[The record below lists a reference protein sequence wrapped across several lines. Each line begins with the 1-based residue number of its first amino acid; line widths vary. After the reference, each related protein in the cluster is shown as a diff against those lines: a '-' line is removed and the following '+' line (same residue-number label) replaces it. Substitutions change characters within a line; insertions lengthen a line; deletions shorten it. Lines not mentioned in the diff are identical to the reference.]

1 MVLAQVL
8 AHDEVLHRIFLTGR
22 TGEEIGARLVLVPPA
37 GERRCARDE
46 AGQYERQ
53 CAFLLKMADHVGYS
67 GFRLR
72 TSCVMRSSRSGL
84 PSRGCHGS
92 LFKQRTSIV
101 YDILLLV

>member
-8 AHDEVLHRIFLTGR
+8 AHDEVLHGVFLTGG
-22 TGEEIGARLVLVPPA
+22 TGKEIGARLVLVLPA

-53 CAFLLKMADHVGYS
+53 CTFLLKMADHVGYS

-72 TSCVMRSSRSGL
+72 TSRLMQSSARSGL
-84 PSRGCHGS
+84 RSRRCPAAYLTTYKHS
-92 LFKQRTSIV
+92 LRSI
-101 YDILLLV
+101 